1 MRLLLPY
8 ITVIHM
14 LNICMKYFSDY
25 SINDV
30 PSMDHI
36 NCNGNMWK
44 NLVFLDNFSPYN
56 ERVYN
61 NHLIK

>member
-1 MRLLLPY
+1 
-8 ITVIHM
+8 M
-14 LNICMKYFSDY
+14 LNICMKYYSDY

-56 ERVYN
+56 ERVY
-61 NHLIK
+61 KFTFF